1 MRPVTADRD
10 LALAADRAVR
20 RRAALS
26 TTPLRDGLV
35 VRHHDLGDVHYLNAV
50 LLDAGAADMSGAQAA
65 AIAEQWLGDASHRHV
80 VFDDAAAGERLA
92 AELASDG
99 WERGRLVLMAFSGD
113 PVAAKPDPR
122 ARPIS
127 EAEMDALQIAAVRD
141 QAPEVQAAG
150 GLAARLVAAQHRVR
164 ATTCARCFGAGDPGE
179 DLASMCTVLLDPDVD
194 GRRVALLTEVGTRVA
209 YRERGLARAVIL
221 AAIAEAARWGAERI
235 VVGADADDWPQLMYA
250 QLDFSPVARQV
261 TLTRRLRAPSGS
273 VSGGV

>member
-1 MRPVTADRD
+1 MTADVE

-20 RRAALS
+20 RRAALA
-26 TTPLRDGLV
+26 TTPLHEGLV
-35 VRHHDLGDVHYLNAV
+35 VRHHDLYDVHYLNAV
-50 LLDAGAADMSGAQAA
+50 LLDAGAPGISGAEAA
-65 AIAEQWLGDASHRHV
+65 AIAEQWLGDLSHRHV
-80 VFDDAAAGERLA
+80 VFDDAAAGERVA
-92 AELASDG
+92 AELAGDG
-99 WERGRLVLMAFSGD
+99 WERGRVVLMASSGGQ
-113 PVAAKPDPR
+113 VAANLDPR

-141 QAPEVQAAG
+141 HAPEVRAAE
-150 GLAARLVAAQHRVR
+150 GLGARLVATQRRVR
-164 ATTCARCFGAGDPGE
+164 ATTPARCFGAGDPGE
-179 DLASMCTVLLDPDVD
+179 ELASMCTVLLDPDVG

-209 YRERGLARAVIL
+209 HRERGLARAVVL

-250 QLDFSPVARQV
+250 RLDFSPVARQV